1 MYACRWCQ
9 HWSPHRGDYEGMILG
24 LTVSSWF
31 GYWKILHM
39 QCCSTVVMR
48 NLTRCACIS
57 HSSFLP
63 WGQKHTTLL
72 RLHNL
77 EEADLTITSLMK
89 LDNASLT
96 SMPTKV
102 SDMSGDSCIH
112 IVQALV
118 NMAFE
123 MYKYRA
129 LRIVVRCLSFIGSS
143 DKMIETFFCRFDSV
157 VALAE
162 KAKLINHVNSELK
175 WS

>member
-1 MYACRWCQ
+1 
-9 HWSPHRGDYEGMILG
+9 
-24 LTVSSWF
+24 
-31 GYWKILHM
+31 
-39 QCCSTVVMR
+39 
-48 NLTRCACIS
+48 
-57 HSSFLP
+57 
-63 WGQKHTTLL
+63 
-72 RLHNL
+72 
-77 EEADLTITSLMK
+77 MK

-175 WS
+175 